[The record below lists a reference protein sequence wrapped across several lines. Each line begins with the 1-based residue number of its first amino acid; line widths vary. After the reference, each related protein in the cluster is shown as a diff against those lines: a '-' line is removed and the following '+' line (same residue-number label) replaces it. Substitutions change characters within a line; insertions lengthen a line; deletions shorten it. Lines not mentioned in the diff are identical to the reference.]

1 MEANAATTDDRDRKH
16 PSGARRQI
24 QRALQGRK
32 RNRRKVQAQE
42 APSSRRQKHASKS
55 RKIEIDENK
64 MDQQFVSH
72 QVSSTTKN
80 RWWEKFSAVK
90 HCSKI

>member
-1 MEANAATTDDRDRKH
+1 MIEDRKH
-16 PSGARRQI
+16 QKGVTPDPESPTGTGATD
-24 QRALQGRK
+24 AE
-32 RNRRKVQAQE
+32 VQAQE
-42 APSSRRQKHASKS
+42 APPSRGERQARSKS
-55 RKIEIDENK
+55 RKIEIDREQ

-80 RWWEKFSAVK
+80 LWWEKFSAVK